1 VQVYFYVPPS
11 CDIAAVKQDA
21 FLDMGTTLKSW
32 RHKLKLQLDIHSD
45 DTPNTVQARVVEA
58 MLSKYNLVDLE
69 VLLGKWCD
77 KKN

>member
-1 VQVYFYVPPS
+1 
-11 CDIAAVKQDA
+11 
-21 FLDMGTTLKSW
+21 MGTTLKSW